1 MLAAGP
7 RSDPAGVQRRSVTP
21 LTPGSALTRPAPRC
35 LTSRVTE
42 LDVVV
47 DPASREAP
55 FEQVRAQVEAQIRS
69 GRLVPG
75 DRLPTVRAL
84 AADLGLAANTVARAF
99 KELEAAGLV
108 ETRRRAG
115 TVVASGEHTADVAV
129 MALAAKFAAAARDA
143 GLDAAAAVDLVR
155 AALKAQTG

>member
-1 MLAAGP
+1 M
-7 RSDPAGVQRRSVTP
+7 SDDLRI
-21 LTPGSALTRPAPRC
+21 
-35 LTSRVTE
+35 
-42 LDVVV
+42 VV
-47 DPASREAP
+47 DLEVAEPP
-55 FEQVRAQVEAQIRS
+55 FEQVRAQLAGLIATGQ
-69 GRLVPG
+69 LLPG

-99 KELEAAGLV
+99 KELEAGGLV